1 MKNNLHYDFYR
12 LMGERPTLIGYL
24 RALWV
29 PGFRYIFV
37 FRLIQTHRNP
47 LITNFLKII
56 LRHYQFKFGFQI
68 HPNTQIGKGF
78 IISHFG
84 SLIINSKTIIGEN
97 CNVNSGVVIGSAGRN
112 NKKGCPKLGDRVWVG
127 SNVAIV
133 GGVTVGSD
141 VLIAAGSF
149 VNIDIPSHSIVF
161 GNPCII
167 KHRQRASADY
177 ISHIFHPETG
187 S

>member
-1 MKNNLHYDFYR
+1 M
-12 LMGERPTLIGYL
+12 
-24 RALWV
+24 
-29 PGFRYIFV
+29 PGFRYTFV

-47 LITNFLKII
+47 LITNFLKSS

-97 CNVNSGVVIGSAGRN
+97 CNVNSGVVIARRGAITRRDVRSR
-112 NKKGCPKLGDRVWVG
+112 DRVWVG

-161 GNPCII
+161 GNPCILSTDRGRRRI
-167 KHRQRASADY
+167 ILVIFFIQRLGRKKCELYFCQA
-177 ISHIFHPETG
+177 G
-187 S
+187 